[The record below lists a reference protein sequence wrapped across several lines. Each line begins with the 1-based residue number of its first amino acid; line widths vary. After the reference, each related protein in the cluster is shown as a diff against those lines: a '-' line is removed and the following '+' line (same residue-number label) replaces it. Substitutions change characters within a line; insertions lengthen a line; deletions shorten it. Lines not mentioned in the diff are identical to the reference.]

1 MRHEPTTS
9 PPGTEAARAD
19 ENRDAGSMAAADSTP
34 RKRPSSPPLPDDD
47 GFLMLP
53 NRLLRWPGLSLA
65 AAVAWSGIRD
75 LLKLHGPAL
84 GMRMVCRRCGFTRAQ
99 FIRAIDELER
109 AGLLRVDR
117 AECRGSG
124 PVRQRRNRYTLVD
137 PPAAARPVETGPVER
152 CENRTVGPERER
164 SEIRTVAEPK
174 RGENRTVY
182 GPEIAP
188 LNGAKIAPCK
198 EQQELNNNGA
208 ASPPAAAPPDDGRSA
223 AASMLL
229 AAGVDEGKAAE
240 LAGLGP
246 ERVAAAV
253 AWGRESPRRNLP
265 GFVVD
270 VLRDAAK
277 RAELDK
283 RAAAERSRR
292 AAATAR
298 KSERTA
304 ERAARE
310 FVARLPDDQRRGYFP
325 AAVDAICRANPSAKR
340 KHVAA
345 ELDAADWSALDGAAM
360 PPGYLVDALAR
371 IAAQGLAAARLA
383 ANSGHA
389 RNSA

>member
-1 MRHEPTTS
+1 MPRNSTTS

-19 ENRDAGSMAAADSTP
+19 ETSETRSNTAADSTP
-34 RKRPSSPPLPDDD
+34 RKRRPSSPPLPDDD

-84 GMRMVCRRCGFTRAQ
+84 GMRMVCRRCGLTRAQ
-99 FIRAIDELER
+99 FIRAVDELER

-124 PVRQRRNRYTLVD
+124 PVRQRRNRYTPVD

-298 KSERTA
+298 KSNLTA
-304 ERAARE
+304 ERAKVE
-310 FVARLPDDQRRGYFP
+310 FAKGLSDAELRGYFP
-325 AAVDAICRANPSAKR
+325 AVVALICTENPSAR
-340 KHVAA
+340 TPRRRQDLARNI
-345 ELDAADWSALDGAAM
+345 ERADWTFRDRANRPEAAW
-360 PPGYLVDALAR
+360 VDALYRVATPVVT
-371 IAAQGLAAARLA
+371 GGELA
-383 ANSGHA
+383 HA
-389 RNSA
+389 S